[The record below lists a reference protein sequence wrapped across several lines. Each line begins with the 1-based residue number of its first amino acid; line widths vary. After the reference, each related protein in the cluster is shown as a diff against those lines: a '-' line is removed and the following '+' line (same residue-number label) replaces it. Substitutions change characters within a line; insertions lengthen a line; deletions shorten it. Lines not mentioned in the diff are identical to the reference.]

1 MKALVV
7 YESLWGNTA
16 AVARAIAE
24 GLGPGAEAMSTAEVS
39 SDRMSGVDLVVA
51 GCPVHS
57 MSMPSEKSRD
67 QARKGAGGSGGAPP
81 DLSHPSL
88 RAWLAG
94 LPRGDGAGAAFD
106 TSVDAWYGRGAGKRI
121 ARGLRRAGYEPLAP
135 PESFHVAG
143 RKVVPSGDGM
153 LLDGELD
160 RAREWGAGLARR
172 MAKRV
177 EGD

>member
-1 MKALVV
+1 MRAVVV

-24 GLGPGAEAMSTAEVS
+24 GLGEGAEAMSTAEASAEAVA
-39 SDRMSGVDLVVA
+39 GADLVVA

-57 MSMPSEKSRD
+57 MSMPSEKSRE
-67 QARKGAGGSGGAPP
+67 QAKRGAGGPGGTPP
-81 DLSHPSL
+81 DLSHPPL

-121 ARGLRRAGYEPLAP
+121 DRGLRRAGYEPLVP

-172 MAKRV
+172 MAQRA